1 MINNLK
7 VLALIPARGGS
18 KGIKDK
24 NIYDINGK
32 PLIAYSIIAAQ
43 NSKYVDDVVIT
54 TDSEKIKE
62 VAENFGANVPFLRP
76 AELASD
82 NSKTIDAVVHAI
94 NMLNNIKN
102 RGGYDVLIL
111 LQPTCPLRTTEDI
124 DNSLELF
131 VSKRCVALVSVNKVK
146 EHPILMRKINED
158 GMMDNLLNLPST
170 IRRQDMPPIYKVNGS
185 IYINLIKEL
194 SNDTSLN
201 DNPLAYITDDE
212 HSVDIDDLDDIE
224 RVKNILNK
232 NV

>member
-24 NIYDINGK
+24 NIVDVCGK

-62 VAENFGANVPFLRP
+62 VAKKYGADVPFLRP

-82 NSKTIDAVVHAI
+82 NSKTIDAVVHAT
-94 NMLNNIKN
+94 NTLKELG
-102 RGGYDVLIL
+102 RDYDILLL

-124 DNSLELF
+124 NNSLELF
-131 VSKRCVALVSVNKVK
+131 VSKGCVALVSVNKVK

-185 IYINLIKEL
+185 IYINLVEEL
-194 SNDTSLN
+194 NNSTSLN

-224 RVKNILNK
+224 RVKNILRK

>member
-32 PLIAYSIIAAQ
+32 PLIAYSINAAK
-43 NSKYVDDVVIT
+43 NSKYVDDVIIT

-62 VAENFGANVPFLRP
+62 VAESFGADVPFLRP

-94 NMLNNIKN
+94 NTLKELG
-102 RGGYDVLIL
+102 RDYDILLL

-131 VSKRCVALVSVNKVK
+131 VSKGCVALVSVNKVK

-158 GMMDNLLNLPST
+158 GIMDNLLNLPST

-194 SNDTSLN
+194 SNNTSLN
-201 DNPLAYITDDE
+201 DNPLAYITDNE

-224 RVKNILNK
+224 RVKNILRK

>member
-62 VAENFGANVPFLRP
+62 VAESFGANVPFLRP
-76 AELASD
+76 VELASD
-82 NSKTIDAVVHAI
+82 NSKTIDAVVHAT
-94 NMLNNIKN
+94 NTLKELE
-102 RGGYDVLIL
+102 RDYDILLL

-131 VSKRCVALVSVNKVK
+131 VSKGCTALVSVNKVK

-185 IYINLIKEL
+185 IYINLVKEL

-201 DNPLAYITDDE
+201 DNPLAYITEDE

-224 RVKNILNK
+224 RVKNILRK